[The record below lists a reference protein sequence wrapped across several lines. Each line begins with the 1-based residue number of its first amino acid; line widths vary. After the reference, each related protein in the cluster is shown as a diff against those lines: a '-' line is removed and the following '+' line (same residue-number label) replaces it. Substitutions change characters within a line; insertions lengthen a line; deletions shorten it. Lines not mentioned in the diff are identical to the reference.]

1 MNIGPFTISIKKKK
15 AKTGSLRKQ
24 LMQELLD
31 AHVRWSNLD
40 DKEAAAAYMLL
51 IHNFSR
57 PDETVQEAED
67 IK

>member
-1 MNIGPFTISIKKKK
+1 
-15 AKTGSLRKQ
+15 
-24 LMQELLD
+24 MQELLD